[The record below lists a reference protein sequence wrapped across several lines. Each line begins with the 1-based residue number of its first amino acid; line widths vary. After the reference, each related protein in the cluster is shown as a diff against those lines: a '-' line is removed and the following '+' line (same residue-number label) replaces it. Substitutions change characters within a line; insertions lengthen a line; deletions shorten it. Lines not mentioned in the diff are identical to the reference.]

1 MDRKSVRSYDGKGL
15 TAEERDKI
23 LEYSKN
29 IRTPFGIEAEYRILD
44 AAEYGLSSPV
54 LTGVDTYIAGK
65 TEIKPLADVSFGY
78 GFEKL
83 LLYAVSLGLGTASS
97 LCCKSGTRHCM
108 DRRYHEPGRF

>member
-83 LLYAVSLGLGTASS
+83 LLYAVSLGLGTVWIAGKKA
-97 LCCKSGTRHCM
+97 L
-108 DRRYHEPGRF
+108 